1 MTATLYGIK
10 ACDTVAKARAWLAA
24 HGRDYVFHDY
34 KASGVDAGRLSAWV
48 DEFGWERVLN
58 RAGTTFRK
66 LPEAD
71 RTGLD
76 ASRAIALML
85 AQPSMIKRPLLDLG
99 DRRVLGFRPEVY
111 EETFR
116 GRTGG

>member
-1 MTATLYGIK
+1 MTPTLYGIK

-34 KASGVDAGRLSAWV
+34 RAQGIDAARLGQWI
-48 DEFGWERVLN
+48 EELGWDKVLN

-71 RTGLD
+71 RSDLD
-76 ASRAIALML
+76 AAKAMALMV
-85 AQPSMIKRPLLDLG
+85 AQPSLIKRPLLDLG
-99 DRRVLGFRPEVY
+99 DRRLLGFRPEVY
-111 EETFR
+111 EEALN
-116 GRTGG
+116 GPN